1 MIPTGSDNDHP
12 ESSPPEESGGLPRR
26 GPGFWARRL
35 TDVYSV
41 GAVGIARAGSWWG
54 RRSGRW
60 TAEGIEQRRAEVLP
74 GDPPA
79 HPIWIHAASM
89 GEVRVGA
96 YFAEAL
102 QERGYKLIASA
113 MTETGFQLS
122 GMIYPEGTV
131 PFRVPFDLPG
141 PMRRAFTHFGPRA
154 LVLIETEWWPN
165 FLTQAAR
172 HQVPVFIVNGRLS
185 EKAYR
190 RYRMGALYWRSL
202 LRAVQFFFM
211 RTEEEAERLLAL
223 GVDRWRVGVAGSLKV
238 PSISHTD
245 SEWDAVL
252 DRLDAMPSPLWIAG
266 CTRPGEEKTVLEA
279 FDGLREEFP
288 TLRLWLAPRHPKRFE
303 KVARL
308 VARSRHESVRWSET
322 TPVESGAP
330 DVPIVLVDQ
339 MGLLAELYE
348 QATVAFVGG
357 SLRPFGGHNP
367 LEPALAGAP
376 VVFGPHMEDQRD
388 AADLLIGMG
397 MATEVSDEA
406 GLQAA
411 VAHEL
416 RNPRARNLRKTAAV
430 DLRERLA
437 TVREEVADDL
447 CTFLKSLSGE
457 ATPDVSPSDGGGDG

>member
-1 MIPTGSDNDHP
+1 MTN
-12 ESSPPEESGGLPRR
+12 
-26 GPGFWARRL
+26 
-35 TDVYSV
+35 VYSV

-60 TAEGIEQRRAEVLP
+60 TAEGIEERRAQVLP
-74 GDPPA
+74 PDPPPD
-79 HPIWIHAASM
+79 PIWIHAASM

-102 QERGYKLIASA
+102 KERGCELIASA
-113 MTETGFQLS
+113 MTETGFRLS
-122 GMIYPEGTV
+122 GMIYPDGTV

-141 PMRRAFTHFGPRA
+141 PMRRAFAHFDPRA

-165 FLTQAAR
+165 FLTEAAR

-190 RYRMGALYWRSL
+190 RYRMGAMYWRSL

-223 GVDRWRVGVAGSLKV
+223 GVDRWRVRVAGSLKV
-238 PSISHTD
+238 PSISRTD
-245 SEWDAVL
+245 SEWDTVL
-252 DRLDAMPSPLWIAG
+252 ARLDSTSSPLWIAG
-266 CTRPGEEKTVLEA
+266 CTRPGEEKIVLEA
-279 FDGLREEFP
+279 FNGLREEFP
-288 TLRLWLAPRHPKRFE
+288 SLRLWLAPRHPKRFE
-303 KVARL
+303 KVAKL
-308 VARSRHESVRWSET
+308 IARSRFESVRWSET
-322 TPVESGAP
+322 VPVDGGVP

-339 MGLLAELYE
+339 MGLLAGLYA

-376 VVFGPHMEDQRD
+376 VVFGPHMDDQRD

-397 MATEVSDEA
+397 IATEVSDRA

-416 RNPRARNLRKTAAV
+416 RNPPARDSRRTTAV
-430 DLRERLA
+430 ELRERLL
-437 TVREEVADDL
+437 TVRDEVADDL
-447 CTFLKSLSGE
+447 CTFLKSLTSE
-457 ATPDVSPSDGGGDG
+457 ATSAESLPDGGGDD